1 MTTVNRS
8 ALVNYTP
15 QEMFSLV
22 DDIEHYA
29 DFLPWCRNTTIHER
43 GENEVKASIELA
55 HRGVHKTFT
64 TLNSMQPG
72 KSIKIQLVKGPFSH
86 LEGVWRFD
94 SLGENACK
102 VSLDMHF
109 DFSNRLLQL
118 AIGPVFSQIVNNL
131 VDAFVKRAQEVY
143 GARS

>member
-1 MTTVNRS
+1 
-8 ALVNYTP
+8 
-15 QEMFSLV
+15 
-22 DDIEHYA
+22 
-29 DFLPWCRNTTIHER
+29 
-43 GENEVKASIELA
+43 
-55 HRGVHKTFT
+55 
-64 TLNSMQPG
+64 MQPG